1 MSQEDFF
8 CITCGS
14 RPAWV
19 YAKCLDDYFAGL
31 EASDTRPDELSDEE
45 IDDSASGE
53 DSGHATRRPT
63 TDEPGRE
70 ENDGTSLRPPR
81 AGTGGADRFQR
92 IYFCLHHLR
101 SRAEVSLHLVH
112 TVWPS
117 ACDMPVSAS
126 YTSPLRCI
134 TPAP

>member
-1 MSQEDFF
+1 MRRSATE
-8 CITCGS
+8 
-14 RPAWV
+14 
-19 YAKCLDDYFAGL
+19 L
-31 EASDTRPDELSDEE
+31 TR
-45 IDDSASGE
+45 DSASGE
-53 DSGHATRRPT
+53 SGRGHAT
-63 TDEPGRE
+63 TDGAIANWSLDGSGAERNVCGPPG
-70 ENDGTSLRPPR
+70 
-81 AGTGGADRFQR
+81 GTGGADRFQR

-117 ACDMPVSAS
+117 TCDMPVSAS